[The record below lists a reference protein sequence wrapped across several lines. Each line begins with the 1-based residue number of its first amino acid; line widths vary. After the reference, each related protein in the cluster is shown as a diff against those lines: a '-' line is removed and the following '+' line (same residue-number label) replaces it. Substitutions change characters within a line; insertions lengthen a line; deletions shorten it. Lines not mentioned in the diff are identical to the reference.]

1 MVASRWPQR
10 LFQAVAIRRS
20 ISASVR
26 CSLDLNSAFGRRR
39 GILTVR
45 FTMAG
50 GGLGG
55 QFHHDFQWRGLM
67 TVRNFSRT
75 VLTCSMRQIAGR
87 TMSVHHHDDR
97 MAAVDNARLGTM
109 P

>member
-26 CSLDLNSAFGRRR
+26 CSLDLYSAFGRRR

-50 GGLGG
+50 GGGLAGNFIMTFSG
-55 QFHHDFQWRGLM
+55 PCLM
-67 TVRNFSRT
+67 TVRSIYFTNSSSLVDQRVGDQAVT
-75 VLTCSMRQIAGR
+75 RRARQAGQGE
-87 TMSVHHHDDR
+87 
-97 MAAVDNARLGTM
+97 L
-109 P
+109 